1 MNSIGSYKIL
11 ETLYDKGAVQ
21 ACLAVHQKLGRKTFL
36 KIYSGLDAGLIRR
49 FEREARIVADLDH
62 ESIVSIYD
70 FGEEQ
75 GRYYIAMEFV
85 DGWNLAQYLQ
95 SHELMDEEILDIAYQ
110 IAASVA
116 VLHRK
121 GYIHRDLKP
130 ENVLI
135 GRDQQIKITDF
146 GTSFQASQVRMTQN
160 GDLNGTPLYMSPEQ
174 INNLQ
179 ITASS
184 DVFTLG
190 IIFYQ
195 LATGIHPFYAEQYG
209 EIFARILT
217 LEPPPIKSIRDTIP
231 DWFSDLVSMLL
242 QKDAS
247 KRPKNAPE
255 VAAEMKSRN
264 IISDIPQLQQRTPF
278 RYNNIKRKAIIFPL
292 LLIVLALFFFI
303 DGREKVDTNTNP
315 STELAIVFPDTL
327 QTDSSIQPA
336 GFQNENQTAQ
346 DISSVQAF
354 SALAA
359 EEKEKFSD
367 KVESDPVIP
376 DPGKTSL
383 MIKTW
388 PWCRIYLNYQFF
400 EMTPMAAPL
409 AIEPGKYLISLKNP
423 LYPTWSDSIIVEANR
438 TSTFTFKLDSIFY
451 RLDLQ
456 VVPWGEVY
464 VDGEFMG
471 ITPLST
477 PIYLS
482 RENHSIKIK
491 NRYFQTW
498 EDTLCWNGEDLVK
511 KNIVLND
518 NSPKRKRDG
527 E

>member
-70 FGEEQ
+70 FGEDQ

-135 GRDQQIKITDF
+135 GRNKKIKITDF

-217 LEPPPIKSIRDTIP
+217 LEPLPINSIRDTIP
-231 DWFSDLVSMLL
+231 EWFSDLVSMLL

-247 KRPKNAPE
+247 KRPKNAQE

-278 RYNNIKRKAIIFPL
+278 RYTNIKRKAIIFPL
-292 LLIVLALFFFI
+292 LLGL
-303 DGREKVDTNTNP
+303 KV
-315 STELAIVFPDTL
+315 
-327 QTDSSIQPA
+327 
-336 GFQNENQTAQ
+336 
-346 DISSVQAF
+346 
-354 SALAA
+354 
-359 EEKEKFSD
+359 
-367 KVESDPVIP
+367 
-376 DPGKTSL
+376 
-383 MIKTW
+383 W
-388 PWCRIYLNYQFF
+388 
-400 EMTPMAAPL
+400 
-409 AIEPGKYLISLKNP
+409 
-423 LYPTWSDSIIVEANR
+423 TWSGDPIAKETFSITR
-438 TSTFTFKLDSIFY
+438 G
-451 RLDLQ
+451 R
-456 VVPWGEVY
+456 PG
-464 VDGEFMG
+464 
-471 ITPLST
+471 
-477 PIYLS
+477 
-482 RENHSIKIK
+482 R
-491 NRYFQTW
+491 
-498 EDTLCWNGEDLVK
+498 K
-511 KNIVLND
+511 KNFLIKPNPIPLFRI
-518 NSPKRKRDG
+518 SEKPA
-527 E
+527 